1 MEVMM
6 KRIVLFLFSIY
17 STFNLASDLDDL
29 ERPASPSSSS
39 SNSSTSSNLEVNL
52 EEEQPSSEPFE
63 DLQLRLK
70 LLFDKEEKSRAEFE
84 SVYKKL
90 LSKFDQNLE
99 TGLQQLH
106 QKLDYLID
114 NSNSLLVSIM
124 NHLNEYEQQK
134 NIKSLEKKYRS
145 FQAVRDMMQ

>member
-17 STFNLASDLDDL
+17 STFNLASDLDL
-29 ERPASPSSSS
+29 ERPASPSSASS
-39 SNSSTSSNLEVNL
+39 SSSTSSNLEVNL

-84 SVYKKL
+84 DIYKKL

-106 QKLDYLID
+106 QKLDNLID
-114 NSNSLLVSIM
+114 NSSSLLISIM
-124 NHLNEYEQQK
+124 NHLNEYAQQK
-134 NIKSLEKKYRS
+134 NTKSLEKRYRS
-145 FQAVRDMMQ
+145 FQAVRNMMQ